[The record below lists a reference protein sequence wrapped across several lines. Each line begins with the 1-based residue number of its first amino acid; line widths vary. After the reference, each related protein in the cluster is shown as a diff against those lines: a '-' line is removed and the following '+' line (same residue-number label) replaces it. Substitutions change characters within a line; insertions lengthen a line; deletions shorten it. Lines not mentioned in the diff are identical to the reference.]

1 MRVIAIWREYQRSS
15 ILILKFNLRK
25 THKSRE
31 LLACRYSFRLIQP
44 VQQDMEMLFKLAFK
58 LTAGFWVAEGIPGC
72 GLTACA
78 VVAWRASLGK
88 PSGDWLLPGSLRF
101 VTNTLEVSFF
111 AWLQALKVSAITECW
126 WVLCPARVM
135 LWALCSAIKRWR
147 QSQRLSER
155 ASKQAT

>member
-58 LTAGFWVAEGIPGC
+58 LTAGFLGGWGNPGLWIDC
-72 GLTACA
+72 LRGRCVTCFSRKALWWLA
-78 VVAWRASLGK
+78 VAW
-88 PSGDWLLPGSLRF
+88 LLEICD
-101 VTNTLEVSFF
+101 NTLEVSFF

-147 QSQRLSER
+147 KSQRLSER